1 LLDSEK
7 GYLMTWFKNNE
18 VIAVDFAKRKK
29 IKNEAFSDIESEFEL
44 VVIKKI
50 VYPEENKVEGEEDDG
65 SINSS
70 NLSK

>member
-1 LLDSEK
+1 
-7 GYLMTWFKNNE
+7 MTWFKNNE
-18 VIAVDFAKRKK
+18 VIAVDFSKRKK
-29 IKNEAFSDIESEFEL
+29 IKNDAFSEIESEFEL

-50 VYPEENKVEGEEDDG
+50 VYPEENKVEGEDNDG

>member
-1 LLDSEK
+1 
-7 GYLMTWFKNNE
+7 MTWFKNNE